1 MTDTPQISVAVL
13 LSAGR
18 HPVSGAS
25 RAAPGDAAALALAR
39 KLAGDGV
46 LALHAGS
53 HGEPAL
59 QDYLAFG
66 AGRIEVLTVGPGQ
79 DILPPLAER
88 LRNVDLI
95 LTGARAERGA
105 GSGTLPYALAHALK
119 YPIIPNVLEATREES
134 ELRVRQFLPKGRR
147 RAVAAPPRAI
157 LVVHPLAPADLRYAH
172 ARRLTGRIET
182 ALAAPLAAESRS
194 WTVETTERRPV
205 RLKAEDKKA
214 AHARLLSAIVS
225 EAKGG
230 TVAIEGSSVDKAQ
243 IVLSFLREHRLV
255 DF

>member
-1 MTDTPQISVAVL
+1 MTDTPQFSVAVL

-25 RAAPGDAAALALAR
+25 RAAPGDAVALALAR
-39 KLAGDGV
+39 RLAGDSV

-59 QDYLAFG
+59 LDYLALG
-66 AGRIEVLTVGPGQ
+66 AGRVEVLTVGPGQ

-95 LTGARAERGA
+95 LTGARAERDA

-119 YPIIPNVLEATREES
+119 CPIVPNVLEATSEES
-134 ELRVRQFLPKGRR
+134 ELRIRQFLPKGRR
-147 RAVAAPPRAI
+147 RAISVPSRAI
-157 LVVHPLAPADLRYAH
+157 LVVHPLAPADLRYAY
-172 ARRLTGRIET
+172 ARRLSGRIET
-182 ALAAPLAAESRS
+182 ALASPLVAESRS
-194 WTVETTERRPV
+194 WTVETVERRPV
-205 RLKAEDKKA
+205 RLKADDKKP
-214 AHARLLSAIVS
+214 AHSRLMSAIVS